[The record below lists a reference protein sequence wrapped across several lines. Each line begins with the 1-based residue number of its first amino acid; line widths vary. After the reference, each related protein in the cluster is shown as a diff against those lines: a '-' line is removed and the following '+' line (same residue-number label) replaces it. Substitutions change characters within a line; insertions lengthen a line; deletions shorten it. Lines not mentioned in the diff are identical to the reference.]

1 MKNVRCDKIETLI
14 VEFEKRLDCN
24 EDAKSVSVQLKAD
37 YGENTNPE
45 EKDARLILEL
55 IISEKES
62 NDPIY
67 CKLRV
72 AGYFVWD
79 IISSEEAKE
88 IIKQEGAEIIFSF
101 MRTYLY
107 NLMQNAGMS
116 PFILPIE
123 HFESMLEET
132 E

>member
-1 MKNVRCDKIETLI
+1 M
-14 VEFEKRLDCN
+14 
-24 EDAKSVSVQLKAD
+24 
-37 YGENTNPE
+37 
-45 EKDARLILEL
+45 
-55 IISEKES
+55 
-62 NDPIY
+62 
-67 CKLRV
+67 RV

-79 IISSEEAKE
+79 IISSEETKE